1 MSSTSW
7 QVFVPCRLW
16 TLNEEI
22 RQHWSWRHRVRR
34 EVRVAAAACARGVT
48 SPAPSCPVVVVFTP
62 QALKL
67 NQDAGGCV
75 TVAKPALDGLVDAG
89 VLPGD
94 GPTVVVAVTFMAA
107 QRALSPRDE
116 GLLITLLPAAT

>member
-1 MSSTSW
+1 M
-7 QVFVPCRLW
+7 
-16 TLNEEI
+16 
-22 RQHWSWRHRVRR
+22 
-34 EVRVAAAACARGVT
+34 
-48 SPAPSCPVVVVFTP
+48 VVVFTP

-75 TVAKPALDGLVDAG
+75 TVAKPALDCLVDAG

>member
-1 MSSTSW
+1 MSSPSW

-22 RQHWSWRHRVRR
+22 RQHWSWRQRVRR
-34 EVRVAAAACARGVT
+34 EVRATATVHARLVT
-48 SPAPSCPVVVVFTP
+48 SPPPSCPVVVVFTP

-89 VLPGD
+89 VLPDD
-94 GPTVVVAVTFMAA
+94 GPTVVVAVTFLVA

-116 GLLITLLPAAT
+116 GLVITLLPAAT